1 MTWSIDKATAYG
13 GILLTRTG
21 QILLREPANHFAG
34 YVWTFAKGTPEPGD
48 TPEMTALREV
58 REETGYEVEIVDV
71 LPGLFKGGLST
82 NAYFVMRHIGPQ
94 GKFDWETQAT
104 RWVDFD
110 QAEALIGQTHN
121 PTGRL
126 RDLAVLAAARHWF
139 EENTTV
145 VLPDGERDAGQ
156 PAGAAD
162 WSIRPLPERHSVLRL
177 DFTLGAD
184 EATVIRK
191 GFIPQVMEE
200 KWFSYYAND
209 TLFQHRSWTGFC
221 IDQVHFVPLGNGLRA
236 THAEVNREPEQWGE
250 TDDAADIRRIESMVR
265 ELARFHLACKG
276 HPKDPFMQ
284 AIEQSVQPNYLGSP
298 TVVQSLLSG
307 WLETVFHCLNKQTT
321 YAEKMDALHGL
332 VRIMTEDGTG
342 YVRMPGW
349 HTAEQLGSALVKWM
363 GLNAEYCEGE
373 SLQFIVGE
381 ALAAISLS
389 LGELQE
395 RYLIKGFD
403 LDGFHEQMGR
413 LLAFSTAVFLGTN
426 TISFPDTDLPLLI
439 APPKQKPCFEELLAQ
454 LNQSLKR
461 LPSFQFGMLG
471 LSPGEV
477 LQFKL
482 NPEVSCVIAP
492 NNQVEYQGTLMSLSR
507 AAVLALGAY
516 GRNVKAARGP
526 DYWFYQGESLTMLRK
541 RKNN

>member
-1 MTWSIDKATAYG
+1 MTWSIDKASAYG

-71 LPGLFKGGLST
+71 LPGLFNGSLST

-104 RWVDFD
+104 RWADFD
-110 QAEALIGQTHN
+110 QAEALIGQTNN

-156 PAGAAD
+156 PACAAD
-162 WSIRPLPERHSVLRL
+162 WNIRPLPERHSVLRL
-177 DFTLGAD
+177 DFKLDAD
-184 EATVIRK
+184 EAAAIRK
-191 GFIPQVMEE
+191 GFTPQVMEE

-221 IDQVHFVPLGNGLRA
+221 IDQVHFVPVGNGLRA

-250 TDDAADIRRIESMVR
+250 TDDVADIRRIESMVR
-265 ELARFHLACKG
+265 ELARFHLAGKG
-276 HPKDPFMQ
+276 HPKDPFVQ
-284 AIEQSVQPNYLGSP
+284 AIEQAAQPNYLGSP

-307 WLETVFHCLNKQTT
+307 WLETVFHCLNKQAS

-349 HTAEQLGSALVKWM
+349 HTDEQLGSALVKWM

-389 LGELQE
+389 VVELQE
-395 RYLIKGFD
+395 RYLVNGSD

-439 APPKQKPCFEELLAQ
+439 APPKPKPCFEELLAQ

-482 NPEVSCVIAP
+482 NPEVTCVIAP
-492 NNQVEYQGTLMSLSR
+492 NNQVEYQGALMSVSR
-507 AAVLALGAY
+507 AAVLALGSH

-526 DYWFYQGESLTMLRK
+526 DYWCYKGESLTMLRK
-541 RKNN
+541 KNN

>member
-1 MTWSIDKATAYG
+1 MTWSIDKASAYG

-94 GKFDWETQAT
+94 GKFGWETQAT

-110 QAEALIGQTHN
+110 QAEALIGLTHN

-126 RDLAVLAAARHWF
+126 RDLAVLAAARRWF

-156 PAGAAD
+156 PACAAD
-162 WSIRPLPERHSVLRL
+162 WNIRPLPERHSVLRL

-184 EATVIRK
+184 EAAAIRK

-200 KWFSYYAND
+200 KWFSYYAYD

-265 ELARFHLACKG
+265 ELARFHLAGKG
-276 HPKDPFMQ
+276 HPKEPFVQ
-284 AIEQSVQPNYLGSP
+284 AVEQAAQSNYLGLP

-349 HTAEQLGSALVKWM
+349 HAAEQLGRALVKWM

-389 LGELQE
+389 VGELQE
-395 RYLIKGFD
+395 RYLINGFD

-413 LLAFSTAVFLGTN
+413 LLAFSTSVFLGTN
-426 TISFPDTDLPLLI
+426 SVMFPEIDLPGLI
-439 APPKQKPCFEELLAQ
+439 EPPKPKPSFEELLTQ
-454 LNQSLKR
+454 LNKR
-461 LPSFQFGMLG
+461 VNRLRPIQLDALG
-471 LSPGEV
+471 LSPGDV

-482 NPEVSCVIAP
+482 NPEVTCFVCES
-492 NNQVEYQGTLMSLSR
+492 NKVEYLGTKMSLSR
-507 AAVLALGAY
+507 AAVLALEKH
-516 GRNVKAARGP
+516 GRSVKAARGP
-526 DYWFYQGESLTMLRK
+526 DYWCFQGETLTALRS
-541 RKNN
+541 RK